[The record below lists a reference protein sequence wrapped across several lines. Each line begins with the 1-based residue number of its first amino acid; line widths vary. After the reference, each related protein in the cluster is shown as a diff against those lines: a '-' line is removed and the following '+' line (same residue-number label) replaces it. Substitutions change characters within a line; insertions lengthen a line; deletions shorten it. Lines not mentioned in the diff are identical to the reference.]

1 MSDVLVPGGA
11 TAVARAP
18 RPSDRRQSLRR
29 MAGPLLAL
37 AFALLFPALVAGDV
51 YWLLIGTQV
60 AIFMLVAFGVNVL
73 FGFGGVPFLG
83 QGALMGIGAYTTA
96 ILMVDHGWSF
106 FLAAAVALP
115 IVLIFGVAFALPS
128 LRVSAWYFALVSLTL
143 NQVFGGLVTEW
154 SFTGGNNGI
163 VGVQLPEIGSYQ
175 LTGTDLYY
183 VMVALNVIAF
193 LVVANVARSRFG
205 RALAALREGDAS
217 ASTIGA
223 EPVRLRL
230 MAFVFCAITCS
241 VAGSMLAVANQVV
254 TAPDFSATV
263 SIFFLVAVVVGGAGR
278 IWGPVIGV
286 IVFYALPEVFTALAS
301 YQMLVY
307 GIALLILMV
316 FAPKGL
322 IGVAENLWTLLRK
335 RTGHVSAKQAEID
348 AAVAAAVEEE
358 STLHAP
364 IGAAAMPELVVELP
378 ESLRRGADEIP
389 AAIAVRD
396 VSKAFGGVRV
406 LEDLSFDVEGGSI
419 FAIIGPNG
427 SGKTTTLNVISGL
440 YAADGGRVEIDGE
453 DLTGAPSHRVARAGI
468 ARTFQTPRILEQIDG
483 LDNVLLGAYRRER
496 ASSLEVL
503 TNLGRA
509 SRERRQL
516 RQEARD
522 LLAML
527 GADDVAEVV
536 GDSIPH
542 GKRRLV
548 EVARAIMLRPKV
560 LLLDEP
566 AAGLSPLEIEQ
577 LMAAIRAAKRA
588 GITVVLIEHHV
599 DMVVAV
605 ADRAAVID
613 RGRILAVG
621 APDEVLRQPEVTVA
635 YMGE

>member
-1 MSDVLVPGGA
+1 MSDLALTGG
-11 TAVARAP
+11 TAAERR
-18 RPSDRRQSLRR
+18 RPLDRRSAKRLL
-29 MAGPLLAL
+29 GPLLAL
-37 AFALLFPALVAGDV
+37 AFALLFPALISGDV
-51 YWLLIGTQV
+51 YWLLIGTQIG
-60 AIFMLVAFGVNVL
+60 IFMLVAFGVNVL

-83 QGALMGIGAYTTA
+83 QGALMGIAAYTTG
-96 ILMVDHGWSF
+96 ILMVNHDWSF
-106 FLAAAVALP
+106 FLAAGVSLP
-115 IVLIFGVAFALPS
+115 IVLLFGVAFALPS

-143 NQVFGGLVTEW
+143 NQVFGGLVREW

-163 VGVQLPEIGSYQ
+163 VGVMPPEIGAYQ
-175 LTGTDLYY
+175 LTSNDLYY
-183 VMVALNVIAF
+183 VVVALNVIAF
-193 LVVANVARSRFG
+193 LVVANIARSRFG
-205 RALAALREGDAS
+205 RALAALREGEAS

-223 EPVRLRL
+223 QPIRLRL
-230 MAFVFCAITCS
+230 MAFIFCAVTCS
-241 VAGSMLAVANQVV
+241 VAGSMMAVANQVV

-286 IVFYALPEVFTALAS
+286 IVFYALPEIFTFLAS

-307 GIALLILMV
+307 GVVLLILMV

-322 IGVAENLWTLLRK
+322 IGVAESLWGAFRK
-335 RTGHVSAKQAEID
+335 RIGRVPEEQVRAE
-348 AAVAAAVEEE
+348 AAVAAAIEEE

-364 IGAAAMPELVVELP
+364 IDPTAMPAIEVELP
-378 ESLRRGADEIP
+378 ESVRRGADEPP
-389 AAIAVRD
+389 AGITVEG

-406 LEDLSFDVEGGSI
+406 LEDLSFEVDGGSI

-440 YAADGGRVEIDGE
+440 YAADAGRVEIDGQ
-453 DLTGAPSHRVARAGI
+453 DMTGAPSHRVARAGVS
-468 ARTFQTPRILEQIDG
+468 RTFQTPRILEQIDG

-496 ASSLEVL
+496 ASGFEVL

-509 SRERRQL
+509 SRERKRL

-522 LLAML
+522 LLEML
-527 GADDVAEVV
+527 GAGDVAEVV

-621 APDEVLRQPEVTVA
+621 APDEVLRLPEVTVA
-635 YMGE
+635 YMGD